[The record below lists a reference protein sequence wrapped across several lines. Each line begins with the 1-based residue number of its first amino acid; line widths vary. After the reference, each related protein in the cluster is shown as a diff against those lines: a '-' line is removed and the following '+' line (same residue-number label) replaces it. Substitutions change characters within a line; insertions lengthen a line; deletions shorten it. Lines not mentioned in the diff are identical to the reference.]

1 MNNKKA
7 TKRALLTSVM
17 ALVMC
22 VVMLVGTTFAWF
34 TDTASTGVN
43 KITSGNLH
51 VEIQNKEGTEI
62 DTLKWVDKDGN
73 DIANQDDILW
83 EPGCTYRLTPFQI
96 VNTGNLALKY
106 KIAITGLD
114 GDSLLLDVIKFTYKT
129 ASGAEF
135 DMSAEGHLAANG
147 GTTGMITV
155 SAHMDEAAGNKYQNQ
170 ELTNVR
176 FTVYATQDTVEND
189 SFGPDYDKNATYYP
203 VIDLAGLK
211 DAIKNGGNVAVDA
224 DVEVSG
230 TDTFSQRT
238 IISKPTTL
246 QLNKKITSPDN
257 MGNNSS
263 NFTALIVA
271 ADTTI
276 NAGEN
281 GGIDTGVN
289 GAYAINVING
299 ANLVINGGTYYGGG
313 TAVQVQ
319 KGTVTIN
326 GGHFAVEAF
335 SDPYGYE
342 FMLNCID
349 AAYKDGSAKIIVK
362 GGTFVNF
369 NPADC
374 KAEGAGTNFVA
385 DGYSVISETKANGDV
400 WYTVVKG
407 TGVVPSTQ
415 GDLNTGITGSS
426 NKDVTVVMPASS
438 TFTLDN
444 GIAHEGAKSRNV
456 TFVGDGTQTVDVIT
470 NATSAEGGQLN
481 YQRGSTFTFE
491 NMTIQAGEGSFD
503 GIVCDELTYKNCTIK
518 GKLTL
523 YGKATFINC
532 VFENTMDNQYSIWTW
547 GGTDVTF
554 ENCTFNTNGKAILLY
569 GRATASKPT
578 NLVVNNCIFND
589 RNNGAAGKAAIEI
602 GNDYDAT
609 YTLTIN
615 DITVNGFA
623 DGKNTGSKLWANKNS
638 MDATHLTVTIDGV
651 KVH

>member
-129 ASGAEF
+129 ASGEEF
-135 DMSAEGHLAANG
+135 DMSAKGHLAANG

-349 AAYKDGSAKIIVK
+349 AAYKDGSAKITVK

-385 DGYSVISETKANGDV
+385 PGYSVISETKANGDK

-407 TGVVPSTQ
+407 TGATAGTQ
-415 GDLNTGITGSS
+415 ADLNNAITNNATPTVKLTTAGTYTLPALDS
-426 NKDVTVVMPASS
+426 KDVTIIGTKDTVIDMKNEVRKASS
-438 TFTLDN
+438 ASF
-444 GIAHEGAKSRNV
+444 EGV
-456 TFVGDGTQTVDVIT
+456 TVEFA
-470 NATSAEGGQLN
+470 NATYKGFQHTGK
-481 YQRGSTFTFE
+481 
-491 NMTIQAGEGSFD
+491 
-503 GIVCDELTYKNCTIK
+503 LTYKDCTII
-518 GKLTL
+518 GQQFL
-523 YGKATFINC
+523 YATEVEFINC
-532 VFENTMDNQYSIWTW
+532 
-547 GGTDVTF
+547 TF
-554 ENCTFNTNGKAILLY
+554 EQD
-569 GRATASKPT
+569 SS
-578 NLVVNNCIFND
+578 
-589 RNNGAAGKAAIEI
+589 
-602 GNDYDAT
+602 DAYNVWT
-609 YTLTIN
+609 YLQLRRQ
-615 DITVNGFA
+615 VCA
-623 DGKNTGSKLWANKNS
+623 DL
-638 MDATHLTVTIDGV
+638 
-651 KVH
+651 